1 MQKTME
7 QRRIKPQN
15 RYFPTHLPKQEGE
28 YPLNVTDPRG
38 SFFLP
43 KQPPFAVDFSVAIA
57 DN

>member
-1 MQKTME
+1 ME